1 MVVEDRRLVIKCQCI
16 SQDTKR
22 LLNEMVHSHN
32 AHIANRLKEIREEV
46 RFNKEFKVP
55 RSYDFTE
62 AMLDREADLLIEQKL
77 MEDLQDLFDDL
88 PTC

>member
-22 LLNEMVHSHN
+22 LFNNMVRSHN
-32 AHIANRLKEIREEV
+32 AHLAKQVKQIHEDIA
-46 RFNKEFKVP
+46 FNKEFKVP

-62 AMLDREADLLIEQKL
+62 VLLDREADIRIEQKV